1 MEGWSYG
8 LAGIAAIVSAIPV
21 GIGADAAAGGG
32 AALPKGQAI
41 AIGKTVRTCQQLA
54 NQKQALWT
62 FLEHPGIE
70 PTNNAAV
77 DEVFSA
83 GVRALRPAVIQRKI
97 TGLPSNSRGVQSAK
111 GALCRSRLLTV
122 TTTLRQQGRDVW
134 DFLEQAWIAHHHG
147 GVMPSLLPDP

>member
-1 MEGWSYG
+1 MVELGCQ
-8 LAGIAAIVSAIPV
+8 
-21 GIGADAAAGGG
+21 
-32 AALPKGQAI
+32 KGEQSPWA
-41 AIGKTVRTCQQLA
+41 KTVRTCQQLA

-70 PTNNAAV
+70 RTNNAAV

-97 TGLPSNSRGVQSAK
+97 SHGMQSAN
-111 GALCRSRLLTV
+111 GALCRSRLLIV

-134 DFLEQAWIAHHHG
+134 DFLEQAWIAHHQG
-147 GVMPSLLPDP
+147 GVIPSLLPDP